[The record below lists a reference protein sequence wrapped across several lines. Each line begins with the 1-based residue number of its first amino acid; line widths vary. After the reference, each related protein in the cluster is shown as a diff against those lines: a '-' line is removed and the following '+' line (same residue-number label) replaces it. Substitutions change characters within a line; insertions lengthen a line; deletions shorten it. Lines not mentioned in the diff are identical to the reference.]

1 LKGKIMGGNPVF
13 RGTRVPVH
21 MLAELVPSRACA
33 RTPYRRGSV
42 TIFSLSSAAM
52 RTLTIS
58 TDCAAIRRSSSPAGG
73 CPTRVSIS
81 ARSRP
86 SRDGRTHPSLR
97 VLIRL
102 MGVMVDLYCASYAVP
117 PTAVTLDIDD
127 TVNVDD
133 RPLLAPV
140 KMPVYHRFHQA
151 RPER

>member
-1 LKGKIMGGNPVF
+1 
-13 RGTRVPVH
+13 
-21 MLAELVPSRACA
+21 
-33 RTPYRRGSV
+33 
-42 TIFSLSSAAM
+42 
-52 RTLTIS
+52 
-58 TDCAAIRRSSSPAGG
+58 
-73 CPTRVSIS
+73 
-81 ARSRP
+81 
-86 SRDGRTHPSLR
+86 
-97 VLIRL
+97 